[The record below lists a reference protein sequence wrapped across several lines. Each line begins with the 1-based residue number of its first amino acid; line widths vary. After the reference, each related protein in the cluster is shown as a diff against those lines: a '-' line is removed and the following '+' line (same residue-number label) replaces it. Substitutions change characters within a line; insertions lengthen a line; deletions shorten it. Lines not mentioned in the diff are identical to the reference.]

1 MEKISGIFA
10 WKLLK
15 KMKTLPIDDQNQG
28 IFFHK
33 LGHFFQFLKKGWG
46 DLPPCPPSSYAPGYY
61 ISYALFLYNHFV
73 TMT

>member
-46 DLPPCPPSSYAPGYY
+46 DLPPPAP
-61 ISYALFLYNHFV
+61 LLV
-73 TMT
+73 THLVTTSLMRCFFTTILLP